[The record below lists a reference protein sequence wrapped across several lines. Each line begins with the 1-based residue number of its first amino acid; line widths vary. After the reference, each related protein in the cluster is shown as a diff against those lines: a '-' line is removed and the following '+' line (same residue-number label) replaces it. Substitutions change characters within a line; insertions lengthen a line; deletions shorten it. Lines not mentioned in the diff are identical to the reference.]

1 MNLNNKYTKF
11 FTFVLASGVLA
22 SSAFAGPCG
31 GSKNKPEKIAKYKTP
46 QMVVFVNSTIDYL
59 NSKEDSNQRHL
70 KVLKNC
76 QKTFNSGKN
85 SAKGMEAKNLKAC
98 KNIMNNGE
106 YEVQKIAVKLT
117 EDRIKS
123 NTSKPVAL
131 KKETKNETKKINQ
144 TIDST
149 NRSDSDLLLF

>member
-59 NSKEDSNQRHL
+59 NSKEDSNKRHL

-76 QKTFNSGKN
+76 QKTFNSGRPT
-85 SAKGMEAKNLKAC
+85 AKGMEGKNLKIC
-98 KNIMNNGE
+98 KNLMSRGG
-106 YEVQKIAVKLT
+106 YDLKTVAVKVS
-117 EDRIKS
+117 EDPIT
-123 NTSKPVAL
+123 N
-131 KKETKNETKKINQ
+131 KKEPIAINKVSEKKINKIAE
-144 TIDST
+144 TSNST
-149 NRSDSDLLLF
+149 TSNESDLLLF